1 MPPSCSVG
9 GMGLEPSLLKD
20 IRPSGRPSEG
30 FPRPFPAWGGVLS
43 PEGPQLG
50 GIGVV
55 LRLSTSPTSAGY
67 RDVVHTVH
75 TRRPSTLPLCLRSR
89 SGTLPHGASRNT
101 PPPVLLPETG
111 SALRRSGSTQTRE
124 KSLPRTEPG
133 LFPPPLTLRWLT
145 DTDSATDEVARG
157 TRHIGH

>member
-101 PPPVLLPETG
+101 PHRFSSKTPVPPSGGRAHANPRDTRFQGLKTAFSGDPHGTG
-111 SALRRSGSTQTRE
+111 SVYGWS
-124 KSLPRTEPG
+124 
-133 LFPPPLTLRWLT
+133 
-145 DTDSATDEVARG
+145 G
-157 TRHIGH
+157 TRRTG